1 MFFTYLHGKYVLF
14 LEDDR
19 PFKRIEK
26 NIIYSNFVE
35 EAILMLKKNKIVK
48 GITFKNDNQPW
59 RNYYYVNGPS
69 VYNIKYLLNIKSFIS
84 ESNMAAMFR
93 KLQWYNG
100 FTYKGIKFKF
110 KDNLQQ
116 NVNLKDI
123 LNSHLGIGYSTQH
136 RKRCRNYMY

>member
-1 MFFTYLHGKYVLF
+1 MNNYEKKVKYNLYFVDSGTIDRLYFVELYSIKNTFFLNPTSADYTYNMFFTYLHGKYVLF

-84 ESNMAAMFR
+84 ESNKM
-93 KLQWYNG
+93 
-100 FTYKGIKFKF
+100 
-110 KDNLQQ
+110 
-116 NVNLKDI
+116 
-123 LNSHLGIGYSTQH
+123 
-136 RKRCRNYMY
+136 